1 MLRGEWQ
8 LRLLVSVGLLLV
20 LAWWLDPGEIMFR
33 FAAMKI
39 SWIVLG
45 VAISVFQVIAS
56 AWRWS
61 FTANRLGVDLP
72 FTTACREYYLATFLN
87 QVLPGGVMGDVSRA
101 WRHARSQLE
110 VERIGTAV
118 RAVILER
125 ASGQVVMTIV
135 AVGSVIRLLVTLERT
150 GWLRLLG
157 VAVVSGVTI
166 SGLMFWLWQRRVSD
180 DSLVRRAW
188 YDTYAALLSIRALPI
203 QLVSSGLI
211 VGSYLLTFLVAAR
224 AVGVNTPF
232 LMLLPLVAPVL
243 VTMLFPVTIA
253 GWGIREGAA
262 AVLWGAVGLTAVD
275 GVAISVGYGFLALF
289 SSLPGS
295 VILAIQMWRKTR
307 PVDEG

>member
-1 MLRGEWQ
+1 MTMLRGEWQ

-20 LAWWLDPGEIMFR
+20 LAWWFDPGEIMLR

-45 VAISVFQVIAS
+45 VAISVFQVVAS

-150 GWLRLLG
+150 GWLRL
-157 VAVVSGVTI
+157 